1 MKKNYSDGLE
11 FLIKKHVC
19 VLTEMALQQPMEG
32 HYQAIHEKF
41 AKLVRKSEELGI
53 SYYYEDEKLRSEQE
67 ALGRAVSGLISYLR
81 QHAGE
86 QKPYKTYLWSLDI
99 FSACVYCPYIIE
111 RSEIY
116 TFWQFCIINNVI

>member
-67 ALGRAVSGLISYLR
+67 ALGHAVSGLTFVSMPANRNPI
-81 QHAGE
+81 
-86 QKPYKTYLWSLDI
+86 KII
-99 FSACVYCPYIIE
+99 FGAWIFFLPVF
-111 RSEIY
+111 
-116 TFWQFCIINNVI
+116 TALTL

>member
-67 ALGRAVSGLISYLR
+67 AWATPLV
-81 QHAGE
+81 
-86 QKPYKTYLWSLDI
+86 
-99 FSACVYCPYIIE
+99 V
-111 RSEIY
+111 
-116 TFWQFCIINNVI
+116 

>member
-19 VLTEMALQQPMEG
+19 VLTEMALLQPMEG

-53 SYYYEDEKLRSEQE
+53 S
-67 ALGRAVSGLISYLR
+67 
-81 QHAGE
+81 
-86 QKPYKTYLWSLDI
+86 
-99 FSACVYCPYIIE
+99 
-111 RSEIY
+111 
-116 TFWQFCIINNVI
+116 

>member
-67 ALGRAVSGLISYLR
+67 ALGHAVSGLI
-81 QHAGE
+81 
-86 QKPYKTYLWSLDI
+86 
-99 FSACVYCPYIIE
+99 SACVYCPYIIE

>member
-53 SYYYEDEKLRSEQE
+53 SYYYEEP
-67 ALGRAVSGLISYLR
+67 GY
-81 QHAGE
+81 
-86 QKPYKTYLWSLDI
+86 
-99 FSACVYCPYIIE
+99 F
-111 RSEIY
+111 
-116 TFWQFCIINNVI
+116 FCLCLLPLYYRTK

>member
-67 ALGRAVSGLISYLR
+67 ALSRAVSGLISYLR

-86 QKPYKTYLWSLDI
+86 QKPYQIYLWSLDI
-99 FSACVYCPYIIE
+99 FLPVFTALILLNEVKFILSGSSA
-111 RSEIY
+111 SE
-116 TFWQFCIINNVI
+116 TM

>member
-67 ALGRAVSGLISYLR
+67 ALGHAVSGLISYLR

-86 QKPYKTYLWSLDI
+86 QKPYKNYLWSLDI
-99 FSACVYCPYIIE
+99 FLPVFTALILQNEVKFILSGSSA
-111 RSEIY
+111 SE
-116 TFWQFCIINNVI
+116 TM